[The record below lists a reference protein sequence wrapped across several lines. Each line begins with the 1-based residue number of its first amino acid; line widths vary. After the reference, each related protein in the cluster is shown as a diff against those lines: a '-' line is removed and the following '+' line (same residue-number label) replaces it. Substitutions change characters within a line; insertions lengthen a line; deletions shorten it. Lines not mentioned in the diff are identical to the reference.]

1 MSASLFFVAGRIPRA
16 TLRGYQRRSR
26 LSGTETATATRDI
39 EQDRTR
45 LRAIHAIL
53 TAGDIARA
61 GAMAEQALADGIEH
75 PMVLDLAAGR
85 LDEQGRSEEALALLL
100 RAKAMAPAA
109 FGIRNAI
116 GLCLQRLDRMEE
128 AAVEF
133 GEAIAL
139 NPDFAAAFANRASSL
154 VALSRLVEARRDFE
168 RAHALDP
175 GNLVALGGLA
185 ALAVRRGDTA
195 GARALASEIL
205 EREPDFPA
213 AATTLA
219 AVEIA
224 EGRSLEAQMRLRRM
238 LGGGMLHPHDRAV
251 AEGLLGDALDAQGR
265 FPEAFAAY
273 EAAGLA
279 FQQLYRDS
287 HAASPGPVPLIRSIA
302 TKLNRRLSPFMLPPA
317 SSGPARRH
325 VFLAGFPRSG
335 TTLIEQILEQH
346 PDIATIPEQECL
358 VDAIEAAMGD
368 AERFEAFCA
377 LPERDLQPFRD
388 AYWRRVVQTGVD
400 PAGRVFIDKHPFHSF
415 KLPLIARLFP
425 DATIL
430 FAQRDPRDIVLSAF
444 RRRFQLSAP
453 VYQML
458 TLQGTAALFDAS
470 MALFEATAAAF
481 AKTMPIVKL
490 EQLIADFDGTVQG
503 LCETIGV
510 PCDERLRHFAE
521 DARERGVFTPSAPQ
535 LARGLNAEGVGRW
548 RDYAAEMAP
557 VMPLLS
563 PWVSRLGYA

>member
-1 MSASLFFVAGRIPRA
+1 
-16 TLRGYQRRSR
+16 
-26 LSGTETATATRDI
+26 LSGTTTATVTRDI

-45 LRAIHAIL
+45 LRAIHAVL
-53 TAGDIARA
+53 TAGDIGRA
-61 GAMAEQALADGIEH
+61 GAMAETALADGIEH

-116 GLCLQRLDRMEE
+116 GLCLQRHDRMEE
-128 AAVEF
+128 AAAEF

-168 RAHALDP
+168 RARTLDP
-175 GNLVALGGLA
+175 SNLVALGGLA

-195 GARALASEIL
+195 GARVLASQVL

-219 AVEIA
+219 EVEIA
-224 EGRSLEAQMRLRRM
+224 EGHSAQAQARLRRM
-238 LGGGMLHPHDRAV
+238 LGGGMLHPHDRAI
-251 AEGLLGDALDAQGR
+251 AEGLLGDALDTQGR

-279 FQQLYRDS
+279 FQQLYREG
-287 HAASPGPVPLIRSIA
+287 HAASPGPVPLIRSI
-302 TKLNRRLSPFMLPPA
+302 TTNLNRRLSPFALPA
-317 SSGPARRH
+317 AANGPARRH
-325 VFLAGFPRSG
+325 IFLAGFPRSG
-335 TTLIEQILEQH
+335 TTLFEQILEQH
-346 PDIATIPEQECL
+346 PEIATIPEQECL

-368 AERFEAFCA
+368 ADRFEAFCT

-388 AYWRRVVQTGVD
+388 AYWRRVAQTGVD
-400 PAGRVFIDKHPFHSF
+400 PAGKIFVDKHPFHSF

-425 DATIL
+425 EATIL

-453 VYQML
+453 TYQML
-458 TLQGTAALFDAS
+458 TLHGTAALYDAA

-481 AKTMPIVKL
+481 PVAMPTVKL
-490 EQLIADFDGTVQG
+490 EQLIADFDGTVRG
-503 LCETIGV
+503 VCETLGV
-510 PCDERLRHFAE
+510 PWDERLRRFAE

-535 LARGLNAEGVGRW
+535 IARGINPEGVGKW